1 MKTLRIFLFLA
12 VVPLISV
19 SATHLPEPAEV
30 VIRIASHCDHFETC
44 ETGKTRLEKELAFT
58 KGVKS
63 FSVDSKTMQVTVKY
77 NPKRTTPEKIR
88 EAIAR
93 AGYDA
98 DDVKADPKGSEKLDE
113 CCREKL

>member
-1 MKTLRIFLFLA
+1 MKSLRIFLFLA
-12 VVPLISV
+12 IVPLISI
-19 SATHLPEPAEV
+19 SAARIPEPAEV
-30 VIRIASHCDHFETC
+30 VIRITSHCDHFEVC

-63 FSVDSKTMQVTVKY
+63 FTVDSKTMQVTVKY
-77 NPKRTTPEKIR
+77 NPKRTTPQQIR

-98 DDVKADPKGSEKLDE
+98 DDVKADPKGVEKLDD
-113 CCREKL
+113 CCRQKQ